1 MIGKPPSNEFFMQT
15 EEISLVKWKRKIMTL
30 ENPIEAIDPKLYG
43 NGYEDQIYRFITIG
57 VVINLRH
64 I

>member
-30 ENPIEAIDPKLYG
+30 ENPIEAIDPKL
-43 NGYEDQIYRFITIG
+43 
-57 VVINLRH
+57 
-64 I
+64 